1 VTRRCRV
8 VKWAIVAAAAICAF
22 VILHGGMVAAQTMIH
37 GTVVNRDGQP
47 QAQCRV
53 EFRTAPAAEPE
64 QVVYTDSSGQF
75 ALTNPQYTTY
85 SVIVRQGSRTFEF
98 DKVVVEPSG
107 IRPTPLVVDW

>member
-8 VKWAIVAAAAICAF
+8 VKWSIAAAVAICAF
-22 VILHGGMVAAQTMIH
+22 AILQGGMAEGQTLIH

-53 EFRTAPAAEPE
+53 EFRTAPGSEPE
-64 QVVYTDSSGQF
+64 HVVYTDSSGQF

-85 SVIVRQGSRTFEF
+85 NVIVRQGSRTYEF

-107 IRPTPLVVDW
+107 ITPTPLVVDW